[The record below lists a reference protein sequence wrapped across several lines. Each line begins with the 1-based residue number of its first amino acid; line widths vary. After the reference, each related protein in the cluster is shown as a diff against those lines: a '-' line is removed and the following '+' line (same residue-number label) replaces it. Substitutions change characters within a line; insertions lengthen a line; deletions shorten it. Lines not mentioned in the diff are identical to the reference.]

1 MGLLGIQ
8 IDAVYHTSV
17 VVGGREWYYG
27 HGIQSCIPGQT
38 HHGSPMETIVLGTTH
53 ILDGVMLEHIDSM
66 RAQYAPESY
75 DLFLHNCNNFTADLA
90 MLLCGVEIPKAIKNL
105 PRDILN
111 TPFGQM
117 LRPALERQLRPIT
130 TAHPT
135 APQPGVAPASK
146 VRAVASVQQLQ
157 DLIGSSLYTVVFFTS
172 ATCPPCRIVY
182 PHFEQLAAAD
192 ARGAFVK
199 VDVGVQ
205 RDIGT
210 RYQISATP
218 TFATWSRGEKLDEWS
233 GASRGELEQ
242 KVDLL
247 VRVTFP
253 GTHAFQAQ
261 QEALRYTRPKLNCP
275 NANPQPIP
283 TPTPT

>member
-8 IDAVYHTSV
+8 IDAVYHTSI

-38 HHGSPMETIVLGTTH
+38 HHGSPMEIIALGTTRVP
-53 ILDGVMLEHIDSM
+53 DEVVLEYLGSM
-66 RAQYAPESY
+66 RAKYAPESY
-75 DLFLHNCNNFTADLA
+75 DLFLHNCNNFTAELA
-90 MLLCGVEIPKAIKNL
+90 MFLCGVGIPEAIKNL
-105 PRDILN
+105 PQDVLN

-130 TAHPT
+130 TAHP
-135 APQPGVAPASK
+135 APRPSAAAAAK

-157 DLIGSSLYTVVFFTS
+157 DLIKRSPYTVVFFTS
-172 ATCPPCRIVY
+172 ATCPPCQMVY

-205 RDIGT
+205 RDIGA

-218 TFATWSRGEKLDEWS
+218 TFATWSRGEKLDQWS
-233 GASRGELEQ
+233 GASRDGLEQ

-253 GTHAFQAQ
+253 GTHS
-261 QEALRYTRPKLNCP
+261 RYSPTRLVRPKLNCRNP
-275 NANPQPIP
+275 NSQPIP
-283 TPTPT
+283 TPTSTWT